1 MTASATSEARFR
13 NTGSGKE
20 DERARKTGERLSVT
34 STPEG
39 ATVAIDRTNAR
50 RHPSDAERPAVPGRH
65 AVTLESAGG
74 TVQRS
79 VDVKADQ
86 TATVEG
92 ADLPGLAGTLLA
104 IRAQIQ
110 TADASCNSTN
120 GHQTS
125 RCHRAGTRIVVVSRE
140 LGYSDSRV
148 VDVRA
153 GEVTRLSIEPP
164 QTTLTVAAMLPAQVW
179 LDGTHIGAAPVVDV
193 PIDLGTHQLVVRHP
207 TAGEER
213 RTITA
218 TSAPVRVE
226 IDFDNQN

>member
-1 MTASATSEARFR
+1 M
-13 NTGSGKE
+13 
-20 DERARKTGERLSVT
+20 
-34 STPEG
+34 
-39 ATVAIDRTNAR
+39 
-50 RHPSDAERPAVPGRH
+50 
-65 AVTLESAGG
+65 
-74 TVQRS
+74 
-79 VDVKADQ
+79 
-86 TATVEG
+86 
-92 ADLPGLAGTLLA
+92 
-104 IRAQIQ
+104 
-110 TADASCNSTN
+110 
-120 GHQTS
+120 
-125 RCHRAGTRIVVVSRE
+125 VVSRE
-140 LGYSDSRV
+140 LGYSGSRV

>member
-1 MTASATSEARFR
+1 MR
-13 NTGSGKE
+13 G
-20 DERARKTGERLSVT
+20 VT
-34 STPEG
+34 PLMLN
-39 ATVAIDRTNAR
+39 DL
-50 RHPSDAERPAVPGRH
+50 VPGRH

-86 TATVEG
+86 TATVE
-92 ADLPGLAGTLLA
+92 ALIYPGWLALFAPIELEIQTRGRVLQFDERHQTLLPPG
-104 IRAQIQ
+104 R
-110 TADASCNSTN
+110 
-120 GHQTS
+120 HK
-125 RCHRAGTRIVVVSRE
+125 IVVVSRE
-140 LGYSDSRV
+140 LGYSDSRI

-164 QTTLTVAAMLPAQVW
+164 QTTLTVAAMSPAQVW